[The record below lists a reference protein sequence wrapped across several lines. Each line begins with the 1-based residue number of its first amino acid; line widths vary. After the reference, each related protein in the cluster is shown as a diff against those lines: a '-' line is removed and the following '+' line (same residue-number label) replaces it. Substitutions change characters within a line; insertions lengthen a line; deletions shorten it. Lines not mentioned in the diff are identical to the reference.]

1 LQTGSDAPDDDF
13 LARNGLR
20 YGKVYGFAIDMAES
34 GPTEGLWRDEFHK
47 PRSNGAKVEGKWIPI
62 DWQWDGK
69 VKNFRHDGA
78 WEFQR
83 DPPGFV
89 GSTMK
94 YWNANGY
101 DESGS
106 KTEHV
111 SPDTRAGITAFI
123 QGSTA
128 GYFGHYYIHELGE
141 ELSTGTGLPAS
152 LDGTY
157 HVYQGENDITAQV
170 NIGTGGLLN
179 MVDACPGAVDATVN
193 CDNDDSVKRTF
204 EDIDGLEL
212 INSAEGLYAI
222 IQEDSGNELG
232 ERMFITKL
240 EHDDDGAELEY
251 MFMAQSGGKYNTR
264 MSNGVGIPAGT
275 NGAGGSHEFSGIVD
289 MSGMLKRNTGE
300 ASEQGGK
307 GGKKGTRNVRR
318 LENNGAS
325 TFAVSAGDG
334 AGKRAAEATVPIN
347 EKLIALG
354 LQAHNLDAGVVRAF
368 KADRGGQVLLYQPNV

>member
-1 LQTGSDAPDDDF
+1 
-13 LARNGLR
+13 
-20 YGKVYGFAIDMAES
+20 
-34 GPTEGLWRDEFHK
+34 
-47 PRSNGAKVEGKWIPI
+47 
-62 DWQWDGK
+62 
-69 VKNFRHDGA
+69 
-78 WEFQR
+78 
-83 DPPGFV
+83 
-89 GSTMK
+89 MK

-101 DESGS
+101 DESGL
-106 KTEHV
+106 KTEHL

-128 GYFGHYYIHELGE
+128 GYFGHYYVHELGE
-141 ELSTGTGLPAS
+141 KLSTGTGLPAS
-152 LDGTY
+152 LEGTY
-157 HVYQGENDITAQV
+157 YVYQGENDITAQV
-170 NIGTGGLLN
+170 NIGTDGLLN

-193 CDNDDSVKRTF
+193 CDDDDSVKRTF

-212 INSAEGLYAI
+212 ISSAEGLYAI

-251 MFMAQSGGKYNTR
+251 MFIAQSGGKYNTR
-264 MSNGVGIPAGT
+264 MGNGVGIPAGT

-300 ASEQGGK
+300 ASENGGGEASENGGK
-307 GGKKGTRNVRR
+307 KESKESKESKKNKKNKKNKKMSKKGTRNVRR
-318 LENNGAS
+318 LDSNGAN

-354 LQAHNLDAGVVRAF
+354 LQSHNLDAGVVRAF